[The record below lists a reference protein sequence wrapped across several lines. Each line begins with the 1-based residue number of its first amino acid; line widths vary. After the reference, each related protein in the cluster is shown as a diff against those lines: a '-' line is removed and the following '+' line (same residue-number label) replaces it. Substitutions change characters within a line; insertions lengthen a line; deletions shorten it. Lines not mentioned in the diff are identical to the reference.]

1 MTEPR
6 PPRASSASLRTQGI
20 GKEFAG
26 VWVLE
31 DIHLDLLPGE
41 VHALVGENGAGKS
54 TFVKVLSGVH
64 QPSTGMIIMNG
75 SPIRVASPRVAQ
87 QHGIVLIHQEPL
99 SFPHLSVAENI
110 FLGHMKGHGLS
121 GVGWRDMRQRGRALL
136 DRLGVHLSE
145 TAQMGGLSIADQ
157 QMVEI
162 ASALSQDARVI
173 IMDEPTAA
181 LTPVETET
189 LFRIIR
195 QLRGEGRTVI
205 FISHRLE
212 EVRGIAD
219 RVTILRDGRHV
230 HTSAIEAV
238 NDDDIIRYMIGRP
251 LKEYIH
257 KETGSIG
264 GVMLRVHDL
273 SLDRIFQN
281 VSFELRAGEIVGMA
295 GLVGAGRTD
304 VAKAIFGAT
313 PSTSGSIEVA
323 GHPVIIR
330 SPADAIRHGIAY
342 VPEDRAEMGIFR
354 DLSVEQ
360 NVTAAIPDRI
370 ARGGVLKP
378 AKERELVE
386 EYVAKLS
393 IRLAS
398 IRQPIGELSGGNQ
411 QKAILARWLLTNPKI
426 LILDEPTRGIDVGVK
441 AEVYD
446 IMNRLAQAGTAILLI
461 SSELTEVLTLSDRI
475 LVMSEG
481 ALTAEL
487 SREMATQEAVMRAAV
502 PRSARAA

>member
-1 MTEPR
+1 
-6 PPRASSASLRTQGI
+6 
-20 GKEFAG
+20 
-26 VWVLE
+26 
-31 DIHLDLLPGE
+31 
-41 VHALVGENGAGKS
+41 
-54 TFVKVLSGVH
+54 
-64 QPSTGMIIMNG
+64 
-75 SPIRVASPRVAQ
+75 
-87 QHGIVLIHQEPL
+87 
-99 SFPHLSVAENI
+99 
-110 FLGHMKGHGLS
+110 
-121 GVGWRDMRQRGRALL
+121 
-136 DRLGVHLSE
+136 
-145 TAQMGGLSIADQ
+145 MGGLSIADQ

-181 LTPVETET
+181 LTPVETDT

-230 HTSAIEAV
+230 HTSAIAAV
-238 NDDDIIRYMIGRP
+238 NDDDIIRHMIGRP

-257 KETGSIG
+257 KQTGSIG
-264 GVMLRVHDL
+264 SVMLRVRDL
-273 SLDRIFQN
+273 SLDRIFQH

-304 VAKAIFGAT
+304 VAKAIFGASAGRT
-313 PSTSGSIEVA
+313 GSIEVA
-323 GHPVIIR
+323 GHPVVIR

-354 DLSVEQ
+354 ELSVEQ

-370 ARGGVLKP
+370 ARRGILRP

-398 IRQPIGELSGGNQ
+398 IRQPMGELSGGNQ
-411 QKAILARWLLTNPKI
+411 QKAILARWLLTNPRI

-475 LVMSEG
+475 LVMCEG

-487 SREMATQEAVMRAAV
+487 SRETATQEAVMRAAV